1 MLKIVGQAT
10 ALSRAYYP
18 TESGHCRIVE
28 AGETFDL
35 VEGHTDGKWFV
46 SNDPVAA
53 ETPAPRRRK
62 QADPAPDADTLA

>member
-18 TESGHCRIVE
+18 TESGHCRILE

-35 VEGHTDGKWFV
+35 VEGHTDGDWFV
-46 SNDPVAA
+46 RNDKVAA
-53 ETPAPRRRK
+53 ETPTPRRRK
-62 QADPAPDADTLA
+62 QAEPDADLA